1 MFPLMTLAVLVTTY
15 SLVGIVAVWGGLGRG
30 PWFARVAAV
39 LVFLSVWL
47 ASPEYGIWV
56 ALLVQSTIV
65 IAALLLVRSFR
76 SGAEA
81 SIPGKSAGSPA
92 GRAWPKFTLTDLF
105 LLMLVAGVV
114 LAILVRVAPSM
125 HSQWLKSVV
134 PGVVFAIITL
144 TASWAASARR
154 KLWVRLATLAVFF
167 PTCLIGAWLWL
178 ARAARSRLGRAAAAT
193 SLLLIATPPS
203 AFYAWLIAPRFL
215 ELPAPLE
222 NNGLDDLLLA
232 AEKVTNP
239 AVDVNAL
246 DDDAL
251 AAYLDQHR
259 DALELA
265 RAGLARPCQIELPA
279 EGPLVE
285 QTSIDRSSSLRH
297 LARVLAA
304 DGRLQLLAGH
314 PRDAADRC
322 LEAIQLG
329 EAMTHGGT
337 ISDAMFGAACQ
348 MTGLDGLLRILPQL
362 DAAACRELGARLA
375 KLEER
380 QDTFEQI
387 ADREMVYFKK
397 YRPWGER
404 WTLSQVPE
412 LFEQSRRV
420 SATSFNKGLARLR
433 LFRCHLA
440 LREYWLAHAAYPE
453 KLLELT
459 PDMLA
464 ELPPDP
470 FSGRNLVY
478 RRLPDGY
485 QLYSVGPD
493 GVDDDGRALS
503 PGVSPVQAKDDI
515 ALDLAV
521 SPERESPPAESA
533 APEPTE

>member
-1 MFPLMTLAVLVTTY
+1 MYPLMTLAVLVTTY
-15 SLVGIVAVWGGLGRG
+15 SLFGIVAAWGGLGRG
-30 PWFARVAAV
+30 PWFGRVAAV
-39 LVFLSVWL
+39 LVCLSIWL
-47 ASPEYGIWV
+47 VSPDYGIWV

-76 SGAEA
+76 SPVETAIQG
-81 SIPGKSAGSPA
+81 GSAGSPA
-92 GRAWPKFTLTDLF
+92 GRAWPKFTLTDLL

-125 HSQWLKSVV
+125 HSQWLISVV

-144 TASWAASARR
+144 TAVWAADARR
-154 KLWVRLATLAVFF
+154 NVWVRLPTLAVLF

-178 ARAARSRLGRAAAAT
+178 ARAARSPLGRAAAAT
-193 SLLLIATPPS
+193 SLLLIATPPA
-203 AFYAWLIAPRFL
+203 AFYTWLIAPRFL

-222 NNGLDDLLLA
+222 NNGIDDLLLA
-232 AEKVTNP
+232 AEKVTHP
-239 AVDVNAL
+239 AVDVMAL

-259 DALELA
+259 DALDLA
-265 RAGLARPCQIELPA
+265 RAGLARPCQIELP
-279 EGPLVE
+279 EGGSL
-285 QTSIDRSSSLRH
+285 QDQMSIDRSSSLRH

-322 LEAIQLG
+322 FEAIQLG

-375 KLEER
+375 ELEER
-380 QDTFEQI
+380 QETSEQI
-387 ADREMVYFKK
+387 ANREMIYFKK

-412 LFEQSRRV
+412 LFEESRRV
-420 SATSFNKGLARLR
+420 SAVSFNKGLARLR

-440 LREYWLAHAAYPE
+440 LREYWLTHAAYPE
-453 KLLELT
+453 NLSELT
-459 PDMLA
+459 PHILA
-464 ELPPDP
+464 DLPPDP
-470 FSGRNLVY
+470 FSGNNFIY
-478 RRLPDGY
+478 HRLPEGY
-485 QLYSVGPD
+485 QLYSVGPN
-493 GVDDDGRALS
+493 GIDDDGRPLLS
-503 PGVSPVQAKDDI
+503 GGAGVPAGDI
-515 ALDLAV
+515 VLEV
-521 SPERESPPAESA
+521 E
-533 APEPTE
+533 PEPGRE